1 MTEYVPPLS
10 EIIDIEILDI
20 LCQSN
25 PSGGSGNEPIGV
37 VDLGDGGF
45 V

>member
-10 EIIDIEILDI
+10 ETIDISIRDI
-20 LCQSN
+20 LCQSD
-25 PSGGSGNEPIGV
+25 PGGDSGNEPIGV